1 MFSLIIIHNIPHHAL
16 TSDSNTGIIQNQIDQ
31 TVRPGKLLDM
41 KFDVI
46 KIKHSDPTHLSH
58 RRRWAR
64 LQFYLVLILK
74 NF

>member
-46 KIKHSDPTHLSH
+46 KIKQL
-58 RRRWAR
+58 RGKK
-64 LQFYLVLILK
+64 Q
-74 NF
+74 